1 MQACMPTAR
10 PAALRYHKTSLD
22 APSLCLPLLHCH
34 CSRSGLMG
42 GYLELCE
49 AAGRLS
55 TLHDEEFI
63 VMLRMLAQMGAVSWR
78 LARSEEVTCFLVQY
92 SGDSW
97 RRLCFTACGCMA
109 MFWRKGRLET
119 RQT

>member
-1 MQACMPTAR
+1 MPTAR